1 MLPQSYEILKTLAI
15 INYPTYMIKL
25 FEEESKFIAME
36 YYGLILNRTFLICFT
51 ENSLIGFKIANL
63 ITLET
68 KYDFLINP
76 FIKVVQSNSDFDS
89 INTYIENKYKKHIPI
104 DNMNK
109 NKASFIIEYSKI
121 KSVKFNENKKFGMG
135 YIPHQGRIIISYDK
149 NREFIILGN
158 QNSKK
163 ILQKLNEKINYK

>member
-1 MLPQSYEILKTLAI
+1 MV
-15 INYPTYMIKL
+15 KL

-36 YYGLILNRTFLICFT
+36 YYGLFLNRTFLICFT

-68 KYDFLINP
+68 EYDFLIYP
-76 FIKVVQSNSDFDS
+76 FIKVVQSNSDFNC

-104 DNMNK
+104 GNINK
-109 NKASFIIEYSKI
+109 NTASFIIEYSKI
-121 KSVKFNENKKFGMG
+121 KNVKFNENKKFGMG
-135 YIPHQGRIIISYDK
+135 YIPHQGRIIISYEK

-158 QNSKK
+158 QNSKS
-163 ILQKLNEKINYK
+163 IFQKLKEVINYS